1 MGSELPL
8 PEELEKKMS
17 RLGIKEADLVERF
30 IRGSGPGGQKINKTS
45 SCVQIKHL
53 ISGIEVKCQKSR
65 SLMTNRIK
73 ARIMICTFIEERE
86 IKKRKTRRAEKEKE
100 RRRNRQPS
108 RRQKKINV
116 ENVMNPRINM
126 NTWVGI
132 ILFLTQHLNR
142 ERSSRPN

>member
-8 PEELEKKMS
+8 PEELEKKMT

-108 RRQKKINV
+108 QRQKKINV
-116 ENVMNPRINM
+116 ENKRKKGLKKRMR
-126 NTWVGI
+126 
-132 ILFLTQHLNR
+132 
-142 ERSSRPN
+142 SRPRYDTE

>member
-53 ISGIEVKCQKSR
+53 ISGIEVKCKKSR

-116 ENVMNPRINM
+116 ENKRKKGLKKRMRGRPRYD
-126 NTWVGI
+126 T
-132 ILFLTQHLNR
+132 
-142 ERSSRPN
+142 E

>member
-73 ARIMICTFIEERE
+73 ARKMICAFIEERE

-100 RRRNRQPS
+100 RRTTLQHS
-108 RRQKKINV
+108 QRQKKINKKNKRKKV
-116 ENVMNPRINM
+116 
-126 NTWVGI
+126 
-132 ILFLTQHLNR
+132 LKR
-142 ERSSRPN
+142 E

>member
-8 PEELEKKMS
+8 PEELEKKMN

-73 ARIMICTFIEERE
+73 ARTMICTFIEERE

-108 RRQKKINV
+108 QRQKKINV
-116 ENVMNPRINM
+116 ENKRKKGLKKRMRRQPRYD
-126 NTWVGI
+126 T
-132 ILFLTQHLNR
+132 
-142 ERSSRPN
+142 E

>member
-86 IKKRKTRRAEKEKE
+86 IKKRKTRRAEKRKREKE
-100 RRRNRQPS
+100 KPATFSKTEKNQCG
-108 RRQKKINV
+108 K
-116 ENVMNPRINM
+116 
-126 NTWVGI
+126 
-132 ILFLTQHLNR
+132 
-142 ERSSRPN
+142 

>member
-8 PEELEKKMS
+8 PEELEKRMS

-45 SCVQIKHL
+45 SCVQITHL
-53 ISGIEVKCQKSR
+53 ISGIEIKCQKSR

-86 IKKRKTRRAEKEKE
+86 IKKRKIRRAEKEKE

-108 RRQKKINV
+108 QRQKNINV
-116 ENVMNPRINM
+116 ENKRKKGLKKRMR
-126 NTWVGI
+126 
-132 ILFLTQHLNR
+132 
-142 ERSSRPN
+142 SRPRYDTE

>member
-8 PEELEKKMS
+8 PEELEKKMR
-17 RLGIKEADLVERF
+17 RLGIKEADLLERF

-86 IKKRKTRRAEKEKE
+86 IKKRKIRRAEKEKE

-108 RRQKKINV
+108 QRQKKINV
-116 ENVMNPRINM
+116 ENKRKKGLKKRMRGRPRYD
-126 NTWVGI
+126 T
-132 ILFLTQHLNR
+132 
-142 ERSSRPN
+142 E

>member
-8 PEELEKKMS
+8 PEELEEKMN

-73 ARIMICTFIEERE
+73 ARIMICAFIEERE

-108 RRQKKINV
+108 QRQKKINV
-116 ENVMNPRINM
+116 ENKRKKGLKKRMRSQPRY
-126 NTWVGI
+126 NT
-132 ILFLTQHLNR
+132 
-142 ERSSRPN
+142 E

>member
-53 ISGIEVKCQKSR
+53 I
-65 SLMTNRIK
+65 
-73 ARIMICTFIEERE
+73 
-86 IKKRKTRRAEKEKE
+86 
-100 RRRNRQPS
+100 
-108 RRQKKINV
+108 
-116 ENVMNPRINM
+116 
-126 NTWVGI
+126 
-132 ILFLTQHLNR
+132 
-142 ERSSRPN
+142 